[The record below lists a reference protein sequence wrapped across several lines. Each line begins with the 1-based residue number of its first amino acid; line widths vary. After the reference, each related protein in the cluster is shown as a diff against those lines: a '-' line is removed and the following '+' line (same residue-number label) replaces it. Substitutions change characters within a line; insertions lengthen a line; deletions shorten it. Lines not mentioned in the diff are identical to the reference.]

1 MGLERKLAALS
12 SLRPDIAILSEVA
25 CPERLRSQLPI
36 LEAMPIVW
44 VGNKANKGLGVV
56 SFTGSKLE
64 LDPSYRSSNQFVAPQ
79 RSEIVSLARH
89 VGSQ

>member
-36 LEAMPIVW
+36 LEAMPIVF
-44 VGNKANKGLGVV
+44 GQQG
-56 SFTGSKLE
+56 E
-64 LDPSYRSSNQFVAPQ
+64 Q
-79 RSEIVSLARH
+79 RPRCCVIHRQQARA
-89 VGSQ
+89 